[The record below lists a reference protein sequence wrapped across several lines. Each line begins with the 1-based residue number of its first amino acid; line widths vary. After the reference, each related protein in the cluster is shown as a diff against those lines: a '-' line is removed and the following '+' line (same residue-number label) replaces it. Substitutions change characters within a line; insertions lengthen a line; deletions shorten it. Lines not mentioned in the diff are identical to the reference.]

1 LELQQLDRVTL
12 IDFGLCSRYIDD
24 QGQHVPRKQTNIFKG
39 NLVFGSKNAFK
50 GQSLSRR
57 DDLISLAYLLIY
69 LVDGDLL
76 FMQGEGSSEDEPDQA
91 TEFKNIG
98 LKKVKMTPE
107 ELCITDESRKLLP
120 FISEIYKLSYGE
132 EPNYSKLNFILVK
145 ELMLMNMSPS
155 KVYDWNENLFH

>member
-1 LELQQLDRVTL
+1 
-12 IDFGLCSRYIDD
+12 
-24 QGQHVPRKQTNIFKG
+24 
-39 NLVFGSKNAFK
+39 VFGSKNAFK

-76 FMQGEGSSEDEPDQA
+76 FMQNECGSDEEPDQA

-98 LKKVKMTPE
+98 LKKVRMTPE
-107 ELCITDESRKLLP
+107 ELCISAESLKLLP

-132 EPNYSKLNFILVK
+132 VPNYSKLNFILVK

-155 KVYDWNENLFH
+155 KEYDWNENFYHQMK